1 MKYGNDEITIKKNQ
15 KAHNQ
20 FEVKMKV
27 TEGKLLSILYALE
40 THNTP
45 VGNDMYEMLK
55 KSMQEAGISV

>member
-1 MKYGNDEITIKKNQ
+1 MKFGNDEITIKKNQ

-45 VGNDMYEMLK
+45 VGNDMYDMLK
-55 KSMQEAGISV
+55 TAMKEAGINI